1 MTLMGKVLRGVGAL
15 VVVAVVVLFAII
27 FVPVQRTPAQV
38 HLAADDI
45 VVSGSGEY
53 VMRLADCAACHTAKD
68 REPFAGGYPIESPLG
83 TIYSSNI
90 TPDPEH
96 GIGDWTLADFRAALY
111 DGIDEEGRHLYP
123 AMPSANYRKL
133 SEADIGSLY
142 DYLMNDV
149 EPVANDP
156 PETELSFPFNQRWGL
171 RLWKWV
177 AYKDAGFAPRYGDA
191 VLDRGAY
198 LVEGPGHCSACHS
211 PRTALFV
218 QSGYTPDDSAFLS
231 GGIIDGW
238 AVPALRGPGSASAMW
253 DEAQM
258 VAFLQSGRNAHSGV
272 AGEMAL
278 VVDESLQYMTDAD
291 VTAVARYLRHVAT
304 DDDALDT
311 PALAS
316 ADPAD
321 TETAAMLLAAS
332 PDMELGAR
340 LYLDNCN
347 ACHFNTGMGADEVFP
362 ELVGNSTVLAD
373 EPDGFLHVILNGA
386 QLPSTATR
394 PSRLRMPPFRDRL
407 SDDEVAALA
416 TFVRQAWGNDAAPIA
431 AATVGGVRK
440 KTSDSDIIR

>member
-1 MTLMGKVLRGVGAL
+1 MTFMRKVLSGVGAL
-15 VVVAVVVLFAII
+15 IGVGVVALLAII

-38 HLAADDI
+38 QLAADDI

-68 REPFAGGYPIESPLG
+68 GKPFAGGYPIESPLG

-90 TPDPEH
+90 TPDAEH

-111 DGIDEEGRHLYP
+111 DGIDAEGQHLYP

-133 SEADIGSLY
+133 SEADIASLY

-149 EPVANDP
+149 EAVPNDP
-156 PETELSFPFNQRWGL
+156 LETALAFPFNQRWGL
-171 RLWKWV
+171 RLWKWI
-177 AYKDAGFAPRYGDA
+177 AYEDAGFLARYGDV

-211 PRTALFV
+211 PRTPLFV
-218 QSGYTPDDSAFLS
+218 QSGYAPDESAFLS

-238 AVPALRGPGSASAMW
+238 AASALRGPASASAVW
-253 DEAQM
+253 DEEQM

-272 AGEMAL
+272 VGEMTL
-278 VVDESLQYMTDAD
+278 VVEKSLQYMTDAD

-304 DDDALDT
+304 DANALDI
-311 PALAS
+311 PALTRT
-316 ADPAD
+316 DPAD
-321 TETAAMLLAAS
+321 TAAMLLAAS

-347 ACHFNTGMGADEVFP
+347 ACHFSTGTGASGVFP

-373 EPDGFLHVILNGA
+373 DPSGFLHVILNGA
-386 QLPSTATR
+386 ELPSTATR
-394 PSRLRMPPFRDRL
+394 PARLRMPPFRDRL
-407 SDDEVAALA
+407 SDDELAALE
-416 TFVRQAWGNDAAPIA
+416 TFVRQAWGNNAAPIA
-431 AATVGGVRK
+431 ATSVGEIRGQ
-440 KTSDSDIIR
+440 TSDDPIIR